1 MIQGCLILILLKKMC
16 FQEKVKNQ
24 LVEISIQL
32 VVLHLVH
39 FEKDLKNL
47 DFDWLCCQTN
57 SIDCFVFL
65 IDCFFWKP
73 QQSSVKWL

>member
-47 DFDWLCCQTN
+47 DFD
-57 SIDCFVFL
+57 
-65 IDCFFWKP
+65 
-73 QQSSVKWL
+73 